1 MLFSHH
7 ISKHFNNVHIPNV
20 LNLHLLLHA
29 FHVTFNHNGTMKLFV
44 HDYLH
49 VSEDEYTPKQDAD
62 VFAYL
67 LKCEKELIGT

>member
-1 MLFSHH
+1 
-7 ISKHFNNVHIPNV
+7 
-20 LNLHLLLHA
+20 
-29 FHVTFNHNGTMKLFV
+29 MKLFV

-67 LKCEKELIGT
+67 LKCEKELIGTWHKVFLCRVFCHVSAKTNPSLAVSYTKSDRNG